1 MKVSR
6 KGFRSMH
13 LSTPDH
19 CCRYKILSALNLE
32 EIKLSQSLKQHTVIF
47 DVNLILATMDSEDVS
62 VPQRSPGPRS
72 PGAGKGG
79 ECNTAGNGPGSGSSL
94 DCT

>member
-1 MKVSR
+1 
-6 KGFRSMH
+6 MH

-19 CCRYKILSALNLE
+19 CCRYEILSALNLE

-62 VPQRSPGPRS
+62 VPQRPPGPAPGRRARS
-72 PGAGKGG
+72 PVLA
-79 ECNTAGNGPGSGSSL
+79 ARA
-94 DCT
+94 